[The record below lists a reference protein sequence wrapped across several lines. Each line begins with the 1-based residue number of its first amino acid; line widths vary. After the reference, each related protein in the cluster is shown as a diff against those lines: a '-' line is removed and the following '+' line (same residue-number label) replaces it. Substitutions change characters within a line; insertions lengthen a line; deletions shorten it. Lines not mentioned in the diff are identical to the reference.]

1 MYIIHFGIMIG
12 LIGKKLGQTRVFD
25 AGGNAV
31 CVTVVHAGPNRVI
44 QQKTTESEDGYNAVQ
59 LGYDDQAKESRM
71 SKSLRGH
78 FKKQGSALTKLVME
92 FRDFPVEAI
101 EDGNVPVTIFESGDF
116 VDVIAKTKGRGFQ
129 GVVKRWNF
137 GGGPKT
143 HGQKGFFRRPGGIGA
158 CATPGWVVKGKK
170 MPGHMGQKRRT
181 VQNLE
186 VVQVREEENVL
197 LIKGAIPGSKGDYVV
212 IREAKKRPKAAK

>member
-1 MYIIHFGIMIG
+1 MIG
-12 LIGKKLGQTRVFD
+12 LIGKKLGQTRVYD
-25 AGGNAV
+25 VEGNAV
-31 CVTVVHAGPNRVI
+31 CVTIVHAGPNRVV
-44 QQKTTESEDGYNAVQ
+44 QRKSTEGKDGYNAVQ
-59 LGYDDQAKESRM
+59 LGYDDQAKEFRV
-71 SKSLRGH
+71 SKPLQGH

-92 FRDFPVEAI
+92 FRDFSLEVDEG
-101 EDGNVPVTIFESGDF
+101 ETVPVTVFEPGDF

-143 HGQKGFFRRPGGIGA
+143 HGQKGFYRRPGGIGA
-158 CATPGWVVKGKK
+158 CATPGWVDKGKK
-170 MPGHMGQKRRT
+170 MPGQMGQKRRT

-186 VVQVREEENVL
+186 IIQVREEDNVL
-197 LIKGAIPGSKGDYVV
+197 LVKGAIPGAKGDYVV